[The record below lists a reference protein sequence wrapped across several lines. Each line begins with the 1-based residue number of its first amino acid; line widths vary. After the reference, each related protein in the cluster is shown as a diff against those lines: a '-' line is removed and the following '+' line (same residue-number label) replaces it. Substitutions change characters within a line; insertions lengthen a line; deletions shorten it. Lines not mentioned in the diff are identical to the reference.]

1 MTDAPVF
8 AGLGHPDTSVQVCIL
23 DRKGEVLVNRPCKND
38 REATTAVIA
47 GHFAKPR
54 VDVAGS

>member
-8 AGLGHPDTSVQVCIL
+8 VGLGYPDTSVQVCIL
-23 DRKGEVLVNRPCKND
+23 NRKGEVLVNRPCKND
-38 REATTAVIA
+38 WEAITAVIA